1 MNMTKKW
8 TLLRVIAV
16 LVLLVVVAMALI
28 PLIWMLL
35 SSFKT
40 DGEFMMNPFGLPRA
54 PTLDNY
60 VQAWVK
66 GDFPTYFRNSIFV
79 ALLSLVMMIGL
90 GSMVAYA
97 VTRFRRIRYRHKL
110 MFFFVIGQMI
120 SAQVILISVYLVLV
134 RYHLIDNLVGLS
146 MVYVASGL
154 PFVVFMLNGFFGS
167 LPYELYEAANI
178 DGYNDW
184 KVFTRIALPLA
195 KPAIATAFIIQFLY
209 VWNEFVLAL
218 ITTRSPL
225 NTTLPVGIFRTVK
238 DLYFTSYVTACAG
251 LAITGLP
258 TLLIY
263 AIFQKQIIFGM
274 AAGAI
279 KG

>member
-1 MNMTKKW
+1 MDMTKKW
-8 TLLRVIAV
+8 TPMRMVAV
-16 LVLLVVVAMALI
+16 AILMVVVMLALI
-28 PLIWMLL
+28 PLVWMIA

-40 DGEFMMNPFGLPRA
+40 DSEFILNPFGIPRA
-54 PTLDNY
+54 PTFHNY

-66 GDFPTYFRNSIFV
+66 GDFPTYFRNSILV
-79 ALLSLVMMIGL
+79 AAISLILMIGS

-134 RYHLIDNLVGLS
+134 QYRLIDNLVGLS
-146 MVYVASGL
+146 LVYVASGL
-154 PFVVFMLNGFFGS
+154 PFVVFMLSGFFES

-184 KVFTRIALPLA
+184 QIFTRIALPLA
-195 KPAIATAFIIQFLY
+195 RPAVATAFIIQFLY

-218 ITTRSPL
+218 ITNRSPL

-238 DLYFTSYVTACAG
+238 DLYSTSYVTACAG
-251 LAITGLP
+251 LAITGIP
-258 TLLIY
+258 TLLVY
-263 AIFQKQIIFGM
+263 AVFQKQIIFGM
-274 AAGAI
+274 AAGAV